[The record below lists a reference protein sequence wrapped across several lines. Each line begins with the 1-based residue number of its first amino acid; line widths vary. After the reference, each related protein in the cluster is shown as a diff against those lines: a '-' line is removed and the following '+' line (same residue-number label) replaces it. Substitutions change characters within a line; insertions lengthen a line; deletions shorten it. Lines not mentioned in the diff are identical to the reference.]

1 MERRPYLSVAQERAP
16 PLVSGRRRTRCAVR
30 RAKTMLAKSA
40 LPQSAIAAACG
51 FCDASHL
58 NVIFRRHCG
67 APPSAFRENK

>member
-1 MERRPYLSVAQERAP
+1 MGEEIAEQRI
-16 PLVSGRRRTRCAVR
+16 R
-30 RAKTMLAKSA
+30 RAKA
-40 LPQSAIAAACG
+40 LLEQRSMSQAAIAAACG

>member
-1 MERRPYLSVAQERAP
+1 M
-16 PLVSGRRRTRCAVR
+16 
-30 RAKTMLAKSA
+30 
-40 LPQSAIAAACG
+40 PQADIATACG